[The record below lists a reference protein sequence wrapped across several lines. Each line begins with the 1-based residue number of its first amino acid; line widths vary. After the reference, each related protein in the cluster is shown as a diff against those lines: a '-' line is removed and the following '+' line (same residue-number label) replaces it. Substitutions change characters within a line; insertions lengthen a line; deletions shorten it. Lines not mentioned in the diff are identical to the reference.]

1 MDAIPVEQMS
11 IAMLIRLVQMML
23 HIVQDQNTTIEAL
36 RRQVQNLVTQ
46 VYQMRSELAQLRAGI
61 VPGLDAGSEAVEEGP
76 QNPDAI
82 LRSLEVTY
90 QLPYID
96 IPTIRKTAQALD
108 AKKVHELDLRG
119 FHLKASGR
127 RTHQIEVKLERFC
140 NDPELTGQGT
150 FDCPALLSPDLLRM
164 VASTIKEYPTI
175 SSLLA
180 LITTEEVKHKEDDP
194 AHTLVYEAN
203 TLEDHLQLD

>member
-1 MDAIPVEQMS
+1 MDAIPVERMN

-23 HIVQDQNTTIEAL
+23 HIIQDQNTTIEAL
-36 RRQVQNLVTQ
+36 RRQVQDLVTQ
-46 VYQMRSELAQLRAGI
+46 VYQMGSKLAQLRAGI
-61 VPGLDAGSEAVEEGP
+61 GPGLDAGSEAVEEGP

-119 FHLKASGR
+119 FHLKASAR
-127 RTHQIEVKLERFC
+127 RTHQNVPLWATRIPLGYTQQ
-140 NDPELTGQGT
+140 D
-150 FDCPALLSPDLLRM
+150 DALQNSFSEHRKAVSRKFLAASLGRRVLR
-164 VASTIKEYPTI
+164 SF
-175 SSLLA
+175 
-180 LITTEEVKHKEDDP
+180 
-194 AHTLVYEAN
+194 
-203 TLEDHLQLD
+203 